1 VPIDPKSL
9 PQDPVI
15 LQRMLVDL
23 TTQLDKTQKLLR
35 QLLEAKHH
43 TKSEQ
48 LSPDQLQL
56 FIAEME
62 RTKAAS
68 KNDDELPPPETGS
81 GQGEGQENSR
91 PRGRRPLAPQLKR
104 QRIEHDLSAE
114 EKHCADCQQDLHPL
128 GEEVSER
135 YEYIPAQFLVIEDVC
150 KKYACACTIKTATKP
165 PQPIAKSS
173 AGASLLAQ
181 VIVGKIAD
189 HMPLHRQGK
198 IFSRL
203 GVDIPDQTMGGW
215 MRQSAELLGPLYER
229 LKTFV
234 LNSKVTGTDDTPVR
248 VLDKSFPGTSRTGRF
263 WPYVGDRDHPGVVFD
278 YTPTRERA
286 GPEKFLTEYHGY
298 LQADAYVAYDSFF
311 TDPERGLVEVAC
323 WAHPR
328 RHFHQALD
336 NDSARMGA
344 VLAYIAQLYALEK
357 TARQAGIVGDDLR
370 LLRQQ
375 GAVPV
380 LIDLHAYLLK
390 IRDEVLPKSSA
401 GQAVNYA
408 LKNWTALTRYCEDG
422 NLAIDNNHTER
433 SLRGIAV
440 GRNNWLF
447 VGSDRGGQ
455 TMAILRSFVG
465 SCEMVKVDPF
475 AWFQDVLSRMG
486 EQSMQA
492 LDELLP
498 HRWAAR
504 QAAR

>member
-23 TTQLDKTQKLLR
+23 TAQLDKTQKLLR

-48 LSPDQLQL
+48 LSADQLQL
-56 FIAEME
+56 LIAELQ
-62 RTKAAS
+62 RSKAAS
-68 KNDDELPPPETGS
+68 KDDDELSPPEGGS
-81 GQGEGQENSR
+81 GKGEGRS
-91 PRGRRPLAPQLKR
+91 RGRRPLAPHLKR
-104 QRIEHDLSAE
+104 RRIEHDLTAE
-114 EKHCADCQQDLHPL
+114 EKHCADCQQDLHLL
-128 GEEVSER
+128 GEETSER

-189 HMPLHRQGK
+189 HVPLHRQGR

-203 GVDIPDQTMGGW
+203 GVDIADQTMGGG
-215 MRQSAELLGPLYER
+215 MRQSAELLGPLWER

-234 LNSKVTGTDDTPVR
+234 LSSKVVGTDDTPVR
-248 VLDKSFPGTSRTGRF
+248 VLDKSLPRTSRTGRF
-263 WPYVGDRDHPGVVFD
+263 WPYVGDRDHPGVVVD

-286 GPEKFLTEYHGY
+286 GPEKFLAEYHGY

-323 WAHPR
+323 WAHTR

-375 GAVPV
+375 GAARPCWQSYTS
-380 LIDLHAYLLK
+380 ICC
-390 IRDEVLPKSSA
+390 
-401 GQAVNYA
+401 G
-408 LKNWTALTRYCEDG
+408 
-422 NLAIDNNHTER
+422 
-433 SLRGIAV
+433 
-440 GRNNWLF
+440 
-447 VGSDRGGQ
+447 
-455 TMAILRSFVG
+455 
-465 SCEMVKVDPF
+465 F
-475 AWFQDVLSRMG
+475 ARKCYRR
-486 EQSMQA
+486 A
-492 LDELLP
+492 P
-498 HRWAAR
+498 PAKP
-504 QAAR
+504 

>member
-336 NDSARMGA
+336 TDSARMGA